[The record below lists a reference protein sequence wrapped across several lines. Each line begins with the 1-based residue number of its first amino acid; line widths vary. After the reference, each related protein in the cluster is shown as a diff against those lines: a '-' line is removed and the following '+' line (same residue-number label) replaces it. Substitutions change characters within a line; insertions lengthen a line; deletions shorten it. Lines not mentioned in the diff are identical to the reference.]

1 MPKENPNEILSD
13 ASSATSSA
21 RFITSSTRPKNL
33 LKSPVDDYRGINAVA
48 ESFFSHMKTEVH
60 YQHHFANHLAARTA
74 VMEYI
79 ESWYNRHRP
88 HSHNGGL
95 QPAATLAA
103 HRDRYQKATT

>member
-1 MPKENPNEILSD
+1 MPQALRHPRGLSPRQPGPKTCPNRQLTTLG
-13 ASSATSSA
+13 ASM
-21 RFITSSTRPKNL
+21 L
-33 LKSPVDDYRGINAVA
+33 LPRV
-48 ESFFSHMKTEVH
+48 FFSHMKTEVH
-60 YQHHFANHLAARTA
+60 YQQHFANHLAARTA

-95 QPAATLAA
+95 QPAAALAA